1 MQKTLSLILLII
13 VLFHLSSCDESS
25 SQGMPSA
32 LEVILNPTLDYYLM
46 IEVEEYED
54 ETLLNYVYL
63 VSKQALSS
71 MSLDGSDLTISS
83 ISYDGRSGYYSYNLM
98 PEDGNFG
105 EQLSVELVY
114 SARTITSSIQMPP
127 RIIMDPPAFDPAN
140 DWNLEWELQQDPDL
154 QYFLQWYRAED
165 NSYVSKYDE
174 LDPQVRDYS
183 VPRSTWEIL
192 DDIRSAEFG
201 LEAQNFKF
209 HEGGFI
215 SIISAYDYY
224 QMPVS
229 VQSRSQWRFQR
240 VLKLCERLQYE
251 KEGSR

>member
-1 MQKTLSLILLII
+1 MKKFLSLILLII
-13 VLFHLSSCDESS
+13 ILFHLSSCDENSS
-25 SQGMPSA
+25 KRMPSA
-32 LEVILNPTLDYYLM
+32 MEVSLNPTLDFYLM
-46 IEVEEYED
+46 IGVEEYED
-54 ETLLNYVYL
+54 ETLLSYANL
-63 VSKQALSS
+63 VSKHALT
-71 MSLDGSDLTISS
+71 SLSLGGNDANIMS

-174 LDPQVRDYS
+174 LDPHVRDYS